1 MASMKLFVHILRR
14 YISIAITLFYSL
26 IWCLFDN
33 FDYPILIKLADT
45 FLSLYFLIFCDLR
58 PITVDL
64 NDGETTLHFW
74 ISGHRKINRPNLL
87 MLHGYGGNSKWQF
100 IHQVSDLSK
109 SFNLF
114 IPDLVFFGKS
124 YSKNTDRSVEFQ
136 ARSIVGGLKRL
147 GCGVGDLSVYSIS
160 YGGFVAYRIAKIW
173 PEMIEKLVI
182 VSSGVGFTQQ
192 QKMTEM
198 KKHGGDVSEILVPS
212 NPRDLRLLVKVSMN
226 TGIRFID
233 WVPDFILSQFI
244 AVMYETNRQE
254 LVDLAKN
261 LLEREEEPEFFAI
274 SQKTLIVW
282 GDKDNVFPLE
292 HGRRL
297 QRHLPNSSLEV
308 LKEIGHGVNIEAPT
322 TLNNLIISF
331 VLEKDTSHESCMTA
345 CQTTSEDLNQL
356 PYIGSSWGWVVHMN
370 KEEDSTIRLTNM
382 FHPNKGDIYLPPL
395 HPPLNSQSCGRHLVN
410 LSQSLFSF
418 ARKVFVSKQ
427 ASTAASDP
435 NSIYF
440 IDHHR
445 AYRYPQNKINQDLSL
460 MESRMEG
467 DVYSGFGERYQMDGK
482 LLQNFQKSFVQVQDI
497 LDQNRLLI
505 NEINQNHE
513 SKQADHLG
521 RNVGLIRELNNNIR
535 TVASLYGDLSHS
547 FARSIDASSEGE
559 STGTLKSDGKAN
571 NQKRFRS
578 G

>member
-1 MASMKLFVHILRR
+1 MASMKSFVHILRR
-14 YISIAITLFYSL
+14 YISIAITLFYNL

-74 ISGHRKINRPNLL
+74 ISGHRKINRPNLV

-124 YSKNTDRSVEFQ
+124 YSKNTDRSIEFQ
-136 ARSIVGGLKRL
+136 ARSVVGGLKRL
-147 GCGVGDLSVYSIS
+147 GCGDGDLSVYSIS

-226 TGIRFID
+226 TGIRFLD

-261 LLEREEEPEFFAI
+261 LLEREEEPELLSI
-274 SQKTLIVW
+274 SQRTLIVW

-331 VLEKDTSHESCMTA
+331 VLGV
-345 CQTTSEDLNQL
+345 
-356 PYIGSSWGWVVHMN
+356 P
-370 KEEDSTIRLTNM
+370 
-382 FHPNKGDIYLPPL
+382 
-395 HPPLNSQSCGRHLVN
+395 
-410 LSQSLFSF
+410 
-418 ARKVFVSKQ
+418 
-427 ASTAASDP
+427 
-435 NSIYF
+435 
-440 IDHHR
+440 
-445 AYRYPQNKINQDLSL
+445 
-460 MESRMEG
+460 
-467 DVYSGFGERYQMDGK
+467 
-482 LLQNFQKSFVQVQDI
+482 
-497 LDQNRLLI
+497 
-505 NEINQNHE
+505 
-513 SKQADHLG
+513 
-521 RNVGLIRELNNNIR
+521 
-535 TVASLYGDLSHS
+535 
-547 FARSIDASSEGE
+547 
-559 STGTLKSDGKAN
+559 
-571 NQKRFRS
+571 
-578 G
+578 